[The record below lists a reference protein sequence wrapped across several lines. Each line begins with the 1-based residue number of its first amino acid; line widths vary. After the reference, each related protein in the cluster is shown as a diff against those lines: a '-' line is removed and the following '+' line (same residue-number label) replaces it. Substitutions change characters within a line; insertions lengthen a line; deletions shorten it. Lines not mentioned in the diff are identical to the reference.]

1 MKLGVAAAVVDGLLV
16 RGDVEIDGG
25 RVAAV
30 GLPGG
35 RSGLAIPGLVDLQVN
50 GFEGIDLLQ
59 ATSDDILVLNARL
72 ARTGVLWYQPTLI
85 TAPEE
90 LTRLALATIGES
102 VGGAGA
108 TRSGAHI
115 LGVASRGAVSQR
127 GPRRS
132 APRRAPASA
141 RSRPVGLVPA
151 RRLRRHH
158 RHDCPELPRADELI
172 DALVGRNITV
182 SLGHTDAPALVAH
195 AAFDQGARTVTHL
208 FNAMRPFGHRDPGVA
223 GTALARA
230 DVVVQL
236 IADGV
241 HLAPETIL
249 ATWRAARGRIA
260 LVSDLI
266 AAAGLGDGTFR
277 LGTVDVT
284 VEGGVSRL
292 PDGTLAGAVRPL
304 SWGLRMLVELGVP
317 IVEAVEA
324 VTRTPARLLGRD
336 DIAVLR
342 PGSPADLVVL
352 DDNFAVARG
361 AGGRLARRL
370 ARRRPF
376 AATTRLAAVV
386 PPRAP
391 GGARQRPPWRGAVSG
406 ARGRRRR
413 RRAPR

>member
-16 RGDVEIDGG
+16 RGDVEIDCG

-115 LGVASRGAVSQR
+115 LGVHLEGPFLSPDRAGAH
-127 GPRRS
+127 
-132 APRRAPASA
+132 
-141 RSRPVGLVPA
+141 PVEH
-151 RRLRRHH
+151 LRRP
-158 RHDCPELPRADELI
+158 DLDLLASLLLGGCPVTTVTLAPELPRAGELI
-172 DALVGRNITV
+172 DALVARNITV

-195 AAFDQGARTVTHL
+195 AAFDQGAQTVTHL

-223 GTALARA
+223 GTALSRA
-230 DVVVQL
+230 DVIVQL

-249 ATWRAARGRIA
+249 ASWRAARGRIA
-260 LVSDLI
+260 LASDLI

-284 VEGGVSRL
+284 VEDGVSRL
-292 PDGTLAGAVRPL
+292 PDGTLAGAIRPL

-324 VTRTPARLLGRD
+324 VTRTPAQLLGRD

-352 DDNFAVARG
+352 DDDFAVAG
-361 AGGRLARRL
+361 VLAGGSL
-370 ARRRPF
+370 
-376 AATTRLAAVV
+376 VD
-386 PPRAP
+386 
-391 GGARQRPPWRGAVSG
+391 
-406 ARGRRRR
+406 
-413 RRAPR
+413 